1 MGNFITSAKR
11 YTFDAEFT
19 VAGVISVIAEDEDS
33 ARELIQG
40 GVGMIITGSN
50 IYSPYVDEIAWDFDG
65 RPELKLLD
73 EVT

>member
-19 VAGVISVIAEDEDS
+19 VAGVISVIAEDE
-33 ARELIQG
+33 
-40 GVGMIITGSN
+40 
-50 IYSPYVDEIAWDFDG
+50 IAWDFDG